1 LGFTPRSPKQLE
13 PDRQSIARMAALHLP
28 QRLPLSPVPA
38 RLPGAT
44 IALAALLALMLGAL
58 IGLVNGPLF
67 ARVRLSPFVT
77 TLGMLSVARGMTYVL
92 TQGRA
97 QYPVGPDAAAFT
109 RFANGALLGLPT
121 QLVSRS
127 SRRWSAPSS
136 GGPRGAMSPDFRV
149 RKKPAYWFRK
159 PGWPCNQFEVAN

>member
-1 LGFTPRSPKQLE
+1 MERRVRFGFGLVANGCSTFATAASAV
-13 PDRQSIARMAALHLP
+13 PDAGAVAWRDDRARGT
-28 QRLPLSPVPA
+28 
-38 RLPGAT
+38 PGAD
-44 IALAALLALMLGAL
+44 ARGADR
-58 IGLVNGPLF
+58 PCQRP
-67 ARVRLSPFVT
+67 AYRPLSPFVT

-97 QYPVGPDAAAFT
+97 QYPVGPAAAFT
-109 RFANGALLGLPT
+109 RFANGALLGLPA

-136 GGPRGAMSPDFRV
+136 GGPRGAISPDFRV

-159 PGWPCNQFEVAN
+159 PGWPCNQF